1 MIQDHDIERPAD
13 LVEPLGRSDIL
24 FARARI
30 AARVIVDENDPR
42 GIEFERALENCSRI
56 DRELGERSMLE
67 LLVSEEPPRP
77 VDEQYAQHLDR
88 KRAHRRDQI
97 LTQLRVEGV
106 DHLGAKVAPHPLD
119 HHVTRTDQ
127 ERHHRRVR
135 AENAAKGFGRL
146 RPDAAQAVEFS
157 EQLFG

>member
-1 MIQDHDIERPAD
+1 MVKYLDVERPAD
-13 LVEPLGRSDIL
+13 LIELAGDRDIL

-30 AARVIVDENDPR
+30 AVRMIVNENDR
-42 GIEFERALENCSRI
+42 GGIEFERAPEDRPRI
-56 DRELGERSMLE
+56 DGKLRKGSVLE
-67 LLVSEEPPRP
+67 LLVGEEPPSP
-77 VDEQYAQHLDR
+77 VEKQDTQDLDR
-88 KRAHRRDQI
+88 ERAHRRDQI
-97 LTQLRVEGV
+97 LAQLRVEGV
-106 DHLGAKVAPHPLD
+106 DHLGTKVVPHPLD